1 MGEQNLELVKPN
13 DAKKTNV
20 ESLWL
25 KWANLVFPEEIDNRM
40 KTLEKYDL
48 SKLMQNLYVMN

>member
-25 KWANLVFPEEIDNRM
+25 KWAGSLRCLIAKF
-40 KTLEKYDL
+40 KCASL
-48 SKLMQNLYVMN
+48 SIWRTFHFC